1 MGKHY
6 WVFECWQIA
15 NQSALSSS
23 YLKSAVELTDIM
35 LKLLEQYSS
44 KNQFM
49 FVRRKIKQK
58 KKQGKVK
65 KTRLLGWYLYCFKR
79 YDNGS
84 RSGWRRVWRWRT
96 WNPSGISWAC
106 FQVWCFWKGK
116 QQSLYPSVYT
126 FSNTLYRN
134 ICIMTLFGY
143 IVYFLSSWIPWNH
156 TLSFVLRTY
165 SIASWSNA
173 NVSRFSTR

>member
-1 MGKHY
+1 MKNFGKSLNISSVISIMSIQHWISLWIWFESTRTSHMGKHY

-15 NQSALSSS
+15 NQSALPSS

-58 KKQGKVK
+58 KTQGKVK

-96 WNPSGISWAC
+96 WNPSGISWAR

-116 QQSLYPSVYT
+116 QHSLYPSLYT
-126 FSNTLYRN
+126 FSN
-134 ICIMTLFGY
+134 
-143 IVYFLSSWIPWNH
+143 
-156 TLSFVLRTY
+156 
-165 SIASWSNA
+165 ASL
-173 NVSRFSTR
+173 